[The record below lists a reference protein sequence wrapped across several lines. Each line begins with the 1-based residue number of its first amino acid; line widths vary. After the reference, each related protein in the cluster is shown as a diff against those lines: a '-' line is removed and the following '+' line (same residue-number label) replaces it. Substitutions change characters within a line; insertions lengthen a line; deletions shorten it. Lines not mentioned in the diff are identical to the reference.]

1 MTNSDA
7 AGGNVSRLVNSL
19 NDVRLFSAWLKRVEA
34 AAHESETRL
43 WETMKPEI
51 ADIYSGAVQ
60 ARTFKQL
67 NEPGLTNEQLVNA
80 VFEIIR
86 RVSESAPDRATST
99 QARAAGR

>member
-1 MTNSDA
+1 
-7 AGGNVSRLVNSL
+7 
-19 NDVRLFSAWLKRVEA
+19 
-34 AAHESETRL
+34 
-43 WETMKPEI
+43 MKPEI

-86 RVSESAPDRATST
+86 RVSESAPDRAIST
-99 QARAAGR
+99 QARATGR

>member
-1 MTNSDA
+1 VGYEGASWAFLPTRKEFMTNSDA
-7 AGGNVSRLVNSL
+7 ARGNVSRLVNSL

-67 NEPGLTNEQLVNA
+67 NEPGLTNEQLV
-80 VFEIIR
+80 
-86 RVSESAPDRATST
+86 SEC
-99 QARAAGR
+99 GV